1 MRSIFSAALILAA
14 LAVPAA
20 AATKQNDVMKACG
33 ASWTAMSAADKAKT
47 TYKAYSADCMKK
59 GAAAPAASTA
69 AAGPAMKATPAAAG
83 PAMKATPAAMTGPA
97 MKASTGA
104 APAGATG
111 VCKDGTYTMA
121 KNHTGACSG
130 HKGVDKWL

>member
-1 MRSIFSAALILAA
+1 MRSIFSAAIVLAV

-69 AAGPAMKATPAAAG
+69 AAGPAMKATPA
-83 PAMKATPAAMTGPA
+83 